1 MIFAF
6 HQRPK
11 FKWLVL
17 IEKAAEEDSSIPLFF
32 FVQYSI
38 ALLKPISLHV
48 SRHFICHLTWHLL
61 RFFFSIRLF
70 SFVLSL
76 SFSSS
81 TSSSLLFFS
90 SAIECSRAK
99 NSYKCEHMNKFNKR
113 KKMHYFNHYQS
124 CVIDSLCEVYKHT
137 CIQMS
142 IQSKTVS
149 RLKDLKLKKDLL
161 DVLIIEQKNICF
173 YSHIDIYSSGI
184 VERKDSPW
192 HLSLAPTKHGFIS
205 NIQHVNHHSS
215 LSFVFC
221 SLLSMSSLLL
231 LLLL

>member
-32 FVQYSI
+32 VQYSI
-38 ALLKPISLHV
+38 ALLEPTSPHV

-76 SFSSS
+76 SFSPS
-81 TSSSLLFFS
+81 TSSSSLLFFS
-90 SAIECSRAK
+90 SSTIECSRAK

-113 KKMHYFNHYQS
+113 RKNALFQS
-124 CVIDSLCEVYKHT
+124 LSELCHWFSLW
-137 CIQMS
+137 S
-142 IQSKTVS
+142 IQTRIHTDVNPIEDSIQIERSQVEE
-149 RLKDLKLKKDLL
+149 RLTR
-161 DVLIIEQKNICF
+161 C
-173 YSHIDIYSSGI
+173 IDYRT
-184 VERKDSPW
+184 EE
-192 HLSLAPTKHGFIS
+192 H
-205 NIQHVNHHSS
+205 
-215 LSFVFC
+215 
-221 SLLSMSSLLL
+221 LLL
-231 LLLL
+231 LTHRYLPVRNHWKKRFALAFITCS